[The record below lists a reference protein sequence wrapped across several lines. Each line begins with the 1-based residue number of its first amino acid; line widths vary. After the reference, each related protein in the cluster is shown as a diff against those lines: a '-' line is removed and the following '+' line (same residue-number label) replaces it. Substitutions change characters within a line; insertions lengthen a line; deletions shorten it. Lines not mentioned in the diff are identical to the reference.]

1 VAITPRNLRH
11 IDCYFL
17 SSKKTYPTRPS
28 GYFWATRQPTLTRYP
43 ARAADVIAQK

>member
-1 VAITPRNLRH
+1 VPITPRDPRH

-17 SSKKTYPTRPS
+17 LSRKNHPTRPS
-28 GYFWATRQPTLTRYP
+28 GYFWATRQPTLTRYL